1 MRNWLFPWSVD
12 REYKSLLVNYVK
24 SMDVQTRKR
33 LKELDLMRQ
42 DAPGDWSE
50 AVAALF
56 LELLAAFLD
65 DGQSVVAR
73 MPNMFTSISKF
84 NDKQWRLQVKAGTGL
99 EIGPSGALPFNAT
112 ALGSVSNPQS
122 VRAVFGMG
130 VDVYRSEP
138 WLRPLQENWIAQN
151 VTLIKSVPAQYLD
164 QVQGAIRRGVMEGQS
179 IKTISENLQKIEG
192 ITENRANLIAADQVA
207 KANAALSEHRMTDLG
222 ITEYTWQTVHD
233 ERVRPAHAA
242 SDGDRLSF
250 AKGNPKDH
258 NLNPGQPVRCRCWA
272 RPVFPDDESDKTTEN
287 ETDSP

>member
-12 REYKSLLVNYVK
+12 REYKALLLSYVK
-24 SMDVQTRKR
+24 SMDAQTRKR

-73 MPNMFTSISKF
+73 LPNMFTTISKF
-84 NDKQWRLQVKAGTGL
+84 NDTQWRLQVKAGTGL
-99 EIGPSGALPFNAT
+99 EIGPSGALPFDAK

-138 WLRPLQENWIAQN
+138 WLKPLQENWIAQN
-151 VTLIKSVPAQYLD
+151 VTLIKSVPEQYLN
-164 QVQGAIRRGVMEGQS
+164 QVQGAVRRGVMEGQS

-222 ITEYTWQTVHD
+222 IEEYTWQTVHD

-242 SDGDRLSF
+242 SDGDRLAF
-250 AKGNPKDH
+250 KTGNPKDH

-272 RPVFPDDESDKTTEN
+272 RPVFPDDED
-287 ETDSP
+287 ETPDSE